1 MHGPKFCAG
10 FRGEL
15 SDESIAA
22 IKVLQAHWPD
32 AFPQSPEL
40 MRPLAKHVI
49 AAIVERTGW
58 SKRYTTSV
66 LAVWKRQLAY
76 SEAVLRYERRYD
88 LAGAATGE
96 IISERTR
103 EKAQERIAA
112 ARLDG
117 DEKPAERNLMDA
129 PQMEDIASVVI

>member
-10 FRGEL
+10 FRGGLNE
-15 SDESIAA
+15 EANAA

-32 AFPQSPEL
+32 AFPPSPDL

-58 SKRYTTSV
+58 SKRYTASV
-66 LAVWKRQLAY
+66 LAVWKRQPAY

-88 LAGAATGE
+88 LVGAATDE
-96 IISERTR
+96 IINERSR
-103 EKAQERIAA
+103 EKARERIANA
-112 ARLDG
+112 KLGGEDKSA
-117 DEKPAERNLMDA
+117 EKDLTAA
-129 PQMEDIASVVI
+129 PQIAQG